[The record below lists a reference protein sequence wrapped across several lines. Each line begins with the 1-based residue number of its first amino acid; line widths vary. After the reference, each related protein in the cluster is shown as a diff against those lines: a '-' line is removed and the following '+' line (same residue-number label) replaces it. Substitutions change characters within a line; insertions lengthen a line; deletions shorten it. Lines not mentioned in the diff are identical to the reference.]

1 MRNRRT
7 YRILATTMSLS
18 AIVLMLRPPAL
29 DAQSKRTVFV
39 ITDAEGV
46 AGICRQDQTDPK
58 DQEMRQLLAGEVNAA
73 AEGFFEGGAEEV
85 IIWDGHDGSESLSA
99 LTLMPRAK
107 LIIGSLGASMTLE
120 RHYAAVA
127 FVGQHSMA
135 NVRGGIMAHSYSSLG
150 IQNMLLN
157 GKPIGEI
164 GTRAALA
171 GWYGVP
177 VIFLSGDT
185 AATEELKRIVPQAEV
200 AAVKEGLGRYTC
212 ITESAEKAREMIRA
226 GAARA
231 MRQLDRVPPY
241 RIDGPVTIQVEYTT
255 RNSLPIDAGLAR
267 GGEVIDDR
275 TIRYQGKDFME
286 AWVRSRIGY

>member
-1 MRNRRT
+1 
-7 YRILATTMSLS
+7 MSLS